1 MDVMNPAVAAHSGL
15 GKVNPA
21 IKLALGLLLTASF
34 LVSADWLKANFEAH
48 GATCELR
55 PFLSGFAPNVIW

>member
-34 LVSADWLKANFEAH
+34 LVSADWLTADRKSTRLNSSH
-48 GATCELR
+48 
-55 PFLSGFAPNVIW
+55 SGESRMPSSA